1 MAKVEQIS
9 STAYAYARSV
19 LELAN
24 EYGIA
29 KDVGEEFSGLAEILE
44 ANPVFGQYLDDPAIS
59 HAERQAAIEKIFRTR
74 ISNLFVNFL
83 GVLNRNGRMRMLPE
97 IGASYAELYD
107 QQLGNIEVDVTSVQK
122 LSEQD
127 IETVRQ
133 RVGAALGK
141 NAIVH
146 QFVDESILGGL
157 VLRVQDRLIDA
168 SVRNQLKVMQ
178 EKLLAA
184 RPK

>member
-9 STAYAYARSV
+9 ATALAYARSL

-24 EYGIA
+24 ER
-29 KDVGEEFSGLAEILE
+29 EEARSVYDEFAGLGEILQ
-44 ANPVFGQYLDDPAIS
+44 ANPIFAEYLSDPAI
-59 HAERQAAIEKIFRTR
+59 RQSDRRAAIERIFRGR
-74 ISNLFVNFL
+74 ISDLFLNFL
-83 GVLNRNGRMRMLPE
+83 GVLNRNGRMRKLAE
-97 IGASYAELYD
+97 IQAAYTELYD
-107 QQLGNIEVDVTSVQK
+107 ELLGNIEVDVTSVQK

-127 IETVRQ
+127 VETVRQ

-141 NAIVH
+141 NAIVY
-146 QFVDESILGGL
+146 QYVDESILGGL

-168 SVRNQLKVMQ
+168 SVRNQLKVMR

-184 RPK
+184 KPK